1 MHTMMNKLHS
11 LKIWVRLVAGIS
23 IVLVL
28 AWAGIIWWVNVQQ
41 QAMGIKQAHEF
52 AGSVN
57 QMTIAAM
64 TGMMITGNVGD
75 RAVYLDQIKKTENI
89 TDLRMVRSE
98 GTIKQYGPGSAE
110 ATKTDEIER
119 QVIASGKPYF
129 ALLQTAQG
137 ESLRAVIPTLN
148 SKDYL
153 GKNCTT
159 CHDAPLGSVLGVVSM
174 NVSLAGINSAVKE
187 SSLKVVAA
195 ALGLTV
201 LLILFVYFAVKSSVT
216 TPLEKLSRSL
226 SQIADGEGDLT
237 KRLEVVGKDEISK
250 TAEAFNAFMEKLQS
264 VVSEVKSSAEKVL
277 VTARQLSVA
286 SQQVTASSEQQSES
300 TASMAAAIE
309 EITVS
314 IAHVADNSNNAQ
326 AMAVEAESQSGQ
338 GETAVQNAVGE
349 MNKISDSVGRST
361 QVIRELGEK
370 SNQISGI
377 VRVIKEIADQT
388 NLLALNAAIEAARA
402 GEQGRGFAVVADEVR
417 KLAERTS
424 TSTQEIAKMIDAI
437 QHCTQSAVEGMEQ
450 SSSQVRQGV
459 EMAAQ
464 ASDTMTR
471 IEASTRQVQDAVKE
485 ISSALREQS
494 STSTQLAQNVE
505 RIAQMTEQNGASAK
519 ESSQSASHLEDL
531 ATMLKAAVDR
541 FKV

>member
-1 MHTMMNKLHS
+1 MMGNLRS

-23 IVLVL
+23 IMLVL
-28 AWAGIIWWVNVQQ
+28 AWVGIIWWVNVQQ
-41 QAMGIKQAHEF
+41 QEMGIKQAHDF
-52 AGSVN
+52 AASVN

-64 TGMMITGNVGD
+64 TGMMITGNIAD
-75 RAVYLDQIKKTENI
+75 RAVYLDQIKKTENV
-89 TDLRMVRSE
+89 TDLRMVRGI
-98 GTIKQYGPGSAE
+98 GTTKQYGLGTAE
-110 ATKTDEIER
+110 ASKADEIEK
-119 QVIASGKPYF
+119 QVLSSGKPYF
-129 ALLQTAQG
+129 AVQQTAQG
-137 ESLRAVIPTLN
+137 ESLRVVIPTLN
-148 SKDYL
+148 SKEYL
-153 GKNCTT
+153 GKNCMS
-159 CHDAPLGSVLGVVSM
+159 CHDVPSDAVLGVVSM
-174 NVSLAGINSAVKE
+174 NISLASINNAVRE
-187 SSLKVVAA
+187 STLKVIAA
-195 ALGLTV
+195 ALVLT
-201 LLILFVYFAVKSSVT
+201 LLLVLFVYFAVRSSVSA
-216 TPLEKLSRSL
+216 PLEKLSHSL
-226 SQIADGEGDLT
+226 AQIADGEGDLT
-237 KRLEVVGKDEISK
+237 RRLEVIGQDEISK
-250 TAEAFNAFMEKLQS
+250 TSQAFNAFMEKLQS

-277 VTARQLSVA
+277 VTARQLAVA
-286 SQQVTASSEQQSES
+286 SGQVTASSDQQSES

-314 IAHVADNSNNAQ
+314 IAHVSDNSTNAQ
-326 AMAVEAESQSGQ
+326 AMAMEAENQSGH
-338 GETAVQNAVGE
+338 GATAVQNAVGE

-361 QVIRELGEK
+361 QVIRDLGEK

-424 TSTQEIAKMIDAI
+424 TSTQEIAKMIEAI
-437 QHCTQSAVEGMEQ
+437 QQCTQSAVEGMEQ
-450 SSSQVRQGV
+450 SSSQVREGV

-464 ASDTMTR
+464 ASDTMVR

-505 RIAQMTEQNGASAK
+505 RIAQMTEENGASAK
-519 ESSQSASHLEDL
+519 ESSQSASHLEEL
-531 ATMLKAAVDR
+531 ATIMKTAVDR

>member
-1 MHTMMNKLHS
+1 MNKLRS
-11 LKIWVRLVAGIS
+11 LKIWIRLVAGIS
-23 IVLVL
+23 VMLIL
-28 AWAGIIWWVNVQQ
+28 AWVGIIWWVNVQQ
-41 QAMGIKQAHEF
+41 QEMGIKQAHDF
-52 AGSVN
+52 AASVN

-64 TGMMITGNVGD
+64 TGMMITGNIAD
-75 RAVYLDQIKKTENI
+75 RAVYLDQIKKTENV
-89 TDLRMVRSE
+89 TDLHLIRGDGVRKE
-98 GTIKQYGPGSAE
+98 YGPGSAD
-110 ATKTDEIER
+110 ASKADEIEK
-119 QVIASGKPYF
+119 QVLASGKAYY
-129 ALLQTAQG
+129 AIQHSGQG

-148 SKDYL
+148 SKEYL
-153 GKNCTT
+153 GKNCMS
-159 CHDAPLGSVLGVVSM
+159 CHDAPSGAVLGVVSM
-174 NVSLAGINSAVKE
+174 NISLASINSAVRE
-187 SSLKVVAA
+187 STLKVVAA

-201 LLILFVYFAVKSSVT
+201 LLVLFVYFAVRSSVT
-216 TPLEKLSRSL
+216 IPLEKLSRSL

-237 KRLEVVGKDEISK
+237 RRLDVVGQDEISK
-250 TAEAFNAFMEKLQS
+250 TSQAFNAFMGKLQS
-264 VVSEVKSSAEKVL
+264 VVSEVKTSAEKVL
-277 VTARQLSVA
+277 VTARQLAVA
-286 SQQVTASSEQQSES
+286 SGQVTASSDQQCES

-314 IAHVADNSNNAQ
+314 IAHVSDNSNNAQ
-326 AMAVEAESQSGQ
+326 AMALEAENQSGH
-338 GETAVQNAVGE
+338 GATAVQNAVGE

-361 QVIRELGEK
+361 QVIRDLGEK

-424 TSTQEIAKMIDAI
+424 TSTQEIAKMIEAI
-437 QHCTQSAVEGMEQ
+437 QHCTHSAVEGMEQ
-450 SSSQVRQGV
+450 SSSQVREGV

-464 ASDTMTR
+464 ASETMTR

-505 RIAQMTEQNGASAK
+505 RIAQMTEENGASAK
-519 ESSQSASHLEDL
+519 ESAQSAIHLEEL
-531 ATMLKAAVDR
+531 ATTLKTAVDR